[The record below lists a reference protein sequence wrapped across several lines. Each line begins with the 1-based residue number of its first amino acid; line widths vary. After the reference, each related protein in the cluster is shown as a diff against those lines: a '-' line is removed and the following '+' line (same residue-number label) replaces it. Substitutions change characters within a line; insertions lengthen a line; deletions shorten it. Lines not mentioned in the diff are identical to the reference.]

1 MAENI
6 EQQVQDNQ
14 VPEQGNPIYKFMKS
28 NNLTKLDEKAFLDV
42 YSKPEKAKEVHDFML
57 SNKLTNLDETKFYD
71 TYLKKKE
78 QPVPTEKPSQV
89 SAKSSQ
95 LGVTEKAVPTTSEL
109 GVGEEAPIVP
119 SWKMGGKEPLAKES
133 TFVRPTTKIDIEKQ
147 QQIKEIQ
154 NNALTNTAKNKL
166 SAKGLQATPAN
177 ISSEIKNIEQAAKDG
192 EVSLVRKGNEY
203 YYGRTPK
210 WHEEFAKQF
219 VSTIGKFTDNI
230 DILVADS
237 KNDPAL
243 MVKTLDDIKARK
255 DVESRMTFNVFDMMK
270 AAIDPSTSV
279 AENAMKVFNAEK
291 DKTPLAKPTLAGD
304 IAGFVGGIA
313 PKAMASSFGL
323 VPTAVQAVMTSSQD
337 KIEQLYDK
345 YQQDFLASDPT
356 ASAEYQQTGVIP
368 QKIKEAAATKAIKN
382 ADIQATPTALLDAI
396 LFSGTGA
403 KATPQA
409 KNLGEALARGFKHA
423 NIMGAKGT
431 AAELATIGIEQ
442 AQGDK
447 PEDIVRRLAD
457 TYGNWVAID
466 ASFRGLEVLKSLP
479 KYLSSAIKDFATSKE
494 AKPIIDEY
502 LNKLPNGKEIKAELN
517 KWEEDKKPLEG
528 IVPEDKM
535 GAVNGLN
542 QKIKGLKEKLNQ
554 VPESLKEDIKVQI
567 DNTNKQIK
575 DIVSSDKPAIEFEK
589 DDLTGE
595 TLGEKPIEITPEV
608 KPIPIESRR
617 QEQYDVLADLAKKNP
632 NFKLPET
639 FEEFNKNI
647 DTDATYL
654 DKLYDRVVPF
664 KAEIKEFEGGTKQ
677 SFKDYLTEK
686 PTEVTTTP
694 VTTTEVKTTEIIP
707 TPSIEATT
715 EAIQPEVKIT
725 IDSESLKKNTQ
736 PEVDR
741 VKNLPL
747 ENEDGATFN
756 LDGTK
761 HEGGLVVPV
770 ESLNTTRAELT
781 PELIN
786 DFVEKNK
793 DKISGDNFKVGIY
806 KFPNSEKVSID
817 LNIVVDPKFKDAALE
832 FGKLAGQES
841 LFDLD
846 SFQNVKTGATGENP
860 KSFTP
865 KEFFDI
871 AKSLAK
877 GEVPEMLKAPE
888 VKAEIKA
895 EPKTVADTVADD
907 LFTHLGIEPEVK
919 PEVAQ
924 QQLVEKTK
932 SKVDDV
938 KNALS
943 AIAPDI
949 KIEMHETIADTEAGA
964 RKAGLSE
971 EGVQESKKAGG
982 YYNPNTN
989 TIHLNL
995 EKIKSNTLFH
1005 EGVHPILNAIHAI
1018 DSKAVDKLFNQVKT
1032 IEKRLGLE
1040 KKYSEDFASAY
1051 DKEQQSMEAV
1061 TEFLA
1066 DVVDGK
1072 IKITETNFDKVK
1084 QFFVDMMKAVGI
1096 DLSNKIKTI
1105 QDLKKLA
1112 DSIAKGFER
1121 GDVIRIDESGEPLT
1135 KSPIEIKDI
1144 QAQKITGEKVE
1155 VKEHKLSFVKE
1166 SDLFDIDKFLK
1177 EVSDK
1182 KQKIW
1187 FWVADQLGRGM
1198 YTDKFVNGEHYLD
1211 AGASYA
1217 LDPVNRN
1224 KGIIWATGK
1233 GNKWIEGKIK
1243 ESDYIAIISGSPEKS
1258 KLFNKQVFDLF
1269 GKRIKDYDAFKKDV
1283 LKVSNVS
1290 EINNLLKEFENFED
1304 LKNNPKRKDLLL
1316 AINEQKGKKT
1326 PLVDVLNKYNAFLD
1340 YNELRDGF
1348 YADNDFKMNDIMLVL
1363 KPESFGGESKHST
1376 YENDILGKVIGV
1388 PNKKIN
1394 AYDLLP
1400 SDVKQK
1406 YEVSIAEKN
1415 KQRLA
1420 EGKGAV
1426 TFAESQKAQ
1435 VVAPYGVGVKEIQ
1448 YQKPTKGVDLVEN
1461 SGKRKEMTEDD
1472 KGNYLFFHYSD
1483 KKFNKLSPEKVGKHL
1498 ATGRDE
1504 RTSVPTSSLYTR
1516 PDRLETNVPSDFGY
1530 ITRVP
1535 KEKVYSFD
1543 ADPLNL
1549 MAEAEARFKKENK
1562 DRAFDANN
1570 QFAYVAKIASEKGFP
1585 VTVAEWN
1592 IKGTKTLIA
1601 KTTEA
1606 LPLEKYTN
1614 IKAGTT
1620 NQIEFAKG
1628 TEDIKPNAK
1637 RRDIQFQ
1644 KEEPTEIKGKLEGK
1658 PTTFIKNPEDL
1669 EVVNGFYSPIEK
1681 RLLETKIEK
1690 QSANKWKEIVGKGDE
1705 AKFTGVSG
1713 WLESLE
1719 PTQQVSKSE
1728 IQKWMKDNRIEI
1740 SEVVKEEPTEGD
1752 IDAFLNDEVGEGYT
1766 REEAKDYL
1774 KNEQDATKYSEYQL
1788 SGEKSNYKEVLVT
1801 LPKKGNEKQ
1810 LADLDNFKKE
1820 LSKKYGEDF
1829 KGSQLTDSEI
1839 NKLQELKLNAKEEG
1853 DKFKSSHYD
1862 EPNILAHIRMNTRV
1876 DAEGNKVLHIEEFQS
1891 DWGQQGKKQG
1901 FKKEFNASKYQELQ
1915 TKLLQGIQK
1924 MKREGKIEKDEMA
1937 VPYEKVLTT
1946 QEVKQLRELEQAKST
1961 IDKNISEAPFVTNT
1975 ADWTKLAWKVA
1986 LKEAVKEG
1994 ADKITWTTGEQQNA
2008 RYDLRKQVDNINYV
2022 NNGDGTYQVYAK
2034 KDGNI
2039 IFKEK
2044 SLKENQLEGA
2054 FGKDVAKKIIADEGK
2069 SQEGLATKQLSGDDL
2084 MVGGTGMKGFY
2095 GSPSE
2100 GKIGIVG
2107 EVAKSLFKQEPK
2119 TTELDIKTIKL
2130 SSEAE
2135 KKMAEEG
2142 WTSGEPSK
2150 EAYSTQHSI
2159 DITPEMKA
2167 QVEAG
2172 LPQFQKEGQDAKI
2185 KDFIEMQREKGISD
2199 KDIKAGL
2206 EKAADRIGLDKN
2218 KIDELLT
2225 TKKEANAIQEPSPES
2240 ILQPTQEGAGEAGG
2254 KRTGMEQAEQGAIP
2268 PKEGKPSEAEVGGIE
2283 EKVGITKKDLKQLEQ
2298 DYEVDLSQRRE
2309 KITDVEMQ
2317 DMAKNLIDSG
2327 YDVAKLVKKS
2337 LEEEKYVPTDLE
2349 LNILAEHAA
2358 DMKAKI
2364 DANSSNADI
2373 AKYRDILS
2381 AINRGTSEAGRAL
2394 RMAQVKKG
2402 VVDSIADV
2410 MADIMDDYKVDELTK
2425 EQRVE
2430 AEERFKVIED
2440 SLNKYKESL
2449 DKVNAELE
2457 KLKAEK
2463 ALQDLAEKNK
2473 KDTPAKRAKT
2483 NDDYANERKVI
2494 IASIKEKWNKASK
2507 GGAITAVPLPFSQQ
2521 LAAIAPDVAKLIGS
2535 YLEQGAA
2542 KTLDEVRSLLK
2553 KDIEDIGIK
2562 VTDEEVSR
2570 LIAGEG
2576 ATKKESKNELARQRY
2591 EIKEEQKL
2599 LLELEN
2605 LEQFGEPETRKE
2617 KIQKNQK
2624 LAELRKKIK
2633 DLTGEDLDDKFIKTA
2648 NQRIKA
2654 NETKLNKIQEK
2665 IDAGDFTK
2673 EPKPQSVLD
2682 SELLQEKNK
2691 ELYNAYLKSV
2701 VDKDEAMLN
2710 YERARVN
2717 DKIKNES
2724 KLNKIGRYAD
2734 IALNTSKGTVAMFDQ
2749 SYFLVQMLPFTFSHP
2764 LQAIKFAKEALLK
2777 DFISADR
2784 FKRTMAI
2791 LHESPLYDLIEKT
2804 GLAVF
2809 EPRSFKSELRT
2820 ELHGGEKNLWNK
2832 EFEFR
2837 GKKYSIGQAFERST
2851 TSFMNNARISLF
2863 MDRVKD
2869 LYEAGK
2875 TFENSPE
2882 EFKSAARAINELTGQ
2897 GKVQEHI
2904 QMASPVVNKIIWS
2917 PKMFAST
2924 LNILGLGDVI
2934 RPIETSKA
2942 IGRGLGFKIKETEA
2956 TKGFYSSLTPEQRK
2970 FALKEVSRF
2979 VGMGA
2984 TLMVIAQLSGADDV
2998 DVDPRSSGFGTIT
3011 FGNKTYNV
3019 FGRFASA
3026 ARTIVQVGGGVRML
3040 GGQKDVLGDKFGD
3053 KTAGDVLYSSFGR
3066 GKMTP
3071 AAGLTS
3077 DLILNNRKNY
3087 YTKEEIDLASAA
3099 KSLAIPLAA
3108 QDMQKDF
3115 KRDDV
3120 LTAAGT
3126 TIAKL
3131 YGANISD
3138 KRDFEAKM
3146 KSKGK
3151 KGGKGGGKGSGKK
3164 GGGKK

>member
-1 MAENI
+1 MENQV
-6 EQQVQDNQ
+6 ELENNNQPQPPTYTKGLFLNLQQAFGKENLPDEATFTKKITTDKVYRDGVHKNLIAAYGQDN
-14 VPEQGNPIYKFMKS
+14 VPDLSTF
-28 NNLTKLDEKAFLDV
+28 D
-42 YSKPEKAKEVHDFML
+42 SKVLGGEV
-57 SNKLTNLDETKFYD
+57 
-71 TYLKKKE
+71 KKKE
-78 QPVPTEKPSQV
+78 QAVPIEKPSQV

-95 LGVTEKAVPTTSEL
+95 LVSTEKAAPATSEL

-119 SWKMGGKEPLAKES
+119 SWKMGGKQPLAKES
-133 TFVRPTTKIDIEKQ
+133 TFVTPTTKINVEKQ
-147 QQIKEIQ
+147 EQIKQIQ

-291 DKTPLAKPTLAGD
+291 DKTPLAKPSLAGD

-356 ASAEYQQTGVIP
+356 ASAEYQQTGVVP
-368 QKIKEAAATKAIKN
+368 QKIKEAAATRAIKN
-382 ADIQATPTALLDAI
+382 ADIQAAPSALLDTY
-396 LFSGTGA
+396 LFSKTGGA
-403 KATPQA
+403 ATPQA
-409 KNLGEALARGFKHA
+409 KNLGEALAKGFKNI
-423 NIMGAKGT
+423 NIMGAKGA
-431 AAELATIGIEQ
+431 AAELATAGIEQ

-447 PEDIVRRLAD
+447 PENIVRRTIE
-457 TYGNWVAID
+457 TYGNWALMD
-466 ASFRGLEVLKSLP
+466 ASFQALPILKSLP
-479 KYLSSAIKDFATSKE
+479 KYLSSAVKDFATTKE
-494 AKPIIDEY
+494 AKPIVEQY
-502 LNKLPNGKEIKAELN
+502 LNKLPNGKEIKAELD

-575 DIVSSDKPAIEFEK
+575 DIISSDKPAIDFEK

-595 TLGEKPIEITPEV
+595 PLE
-608 KPIPIESRR
+608 
-617 QEQYDVLADLAKKNP
+617 
-632 NFKLPET
+632 
-639 FEEFNKNI
+639 
-647 DTDATYL
+647 
-654 DKLYDRVVPF
+654 
-664 KAEIKEFEGGTKQ
+664 
-677 SFKDYLTEK
+677 EK

-694 VTTTEVKTTEIIP
+694 VTTTEVKTTETETKNVVPRLTQSEIDALEKEIKERDSLSTSSSGNEGNYISITTRFGGKDIP
-707 TPSIEATT
+707 YTKDEINQINEIEKKLPRKIENRPDGAIDVNWEQRYNESLAVQNSVRQRYVDELKAEAAKPITSKIQEVDTEAGSVGVGGEPKDITNELNKQTFDVGDKVTVRGKEYTVYKPQEGRFVYLETPRGAKKILKVDSNILVKDDKFQTSEEKFLWNKGDVIHTKQSLKETPQA

-877 GEVPEMLKAPE
+877 GEVPEV
-888 VKAEIKA
+888 VKATEAKPTEIKAEVKA

-907 LFTHLGIEPEVK
+907 LFTHLGIEPEVREGEVKFSKTTGK
-919 PEVAQ
+919 PEVIKSRETKEQ
-924 QQLVEKTK
+924 ELIDEMNKLDLVNEGIDLNPTSTTKEKIDVNELNSRLDNPLDTVEWKNYEGIPFGFTISDQLRTGEVKNPNTGEAIADLKGGIGFNGTKGNENNAWANTTKEEAEAMLQRAKDIYNNNKPLFEKLWKEGKLPDGHIPVAVVKMAETSILSNEAVFRAGIQNIETLPKSNRKKAVLELSKSIKTKMNTESASLKRGVDKNGKPYTENTIKLKKKTINQYQKILDSIKENKYEDIVDVLKDKDNFSLPEKTLIANEIFYGSPTPIGGK
-932 SKVDDV
+932 EIDISRSRPNTSVSKILIGDKNPALISLGKITDLLTEPSMKNVPNMHIVSIVGVDV
-938 KNALS
+938 KNPEVTNVNHNNYKYGVKGKSIGILEQPVHMKDAFGEAYGSILSQVVKNEAANNSISPKLAMTQGIPVQSGLPNRVFKS
-943 AIAPDI
+943 AIAKGKLD
-949 KIEMHETIADTEAGA
+949 
-964 RKAGLSE
+964 
-971 EGVQESKKAGG
+971 V
-982 YYNPNTN
+982 
-989 TIHLNL
+989 
-995 EKIKSNTLFH
+995 
-1005 EGVHPILNAIHAI
+1005 
-1018 DSKAVDKLFNQVKT
+1018 VDKLSGFLRQAFPETTFFTSKEAWDAAMADPN
-1032 IEKRLGLE
+1032 I
-1040 KKYSEDFASAY
+1040 KKKLKDG
-1051 DKEQQSMEAV
+1051 
-1061 TEFLA
+1061 
-1066 DVVDGK
+1066 DVVYAFTTDGNVFINPNLK
-1072 IKITETNFDKVK
+1072 TTKATLHETGHIWMGYVEENNPTLHKK
-1084 QFFVDMMKAVGI
+1084 GL
-1096 DLSNKIKTI
+1096 DLVT
-1105 QDLKKLA
+1105 D
-1112 DSIAKGFER
+1112 
-1121 GDVIRIDESGEPLT
+1121 T
-1135 KSPIEIKDI
+1135 
-1144 QAQKITGEKVE
+1144 
-1155 VKEHKLSFVKE
+1155 KEHKKAIEQYGDTPLAREEALMELMSSKGDTIVNASQKAKFKEWLLSVYKYVADNFKSLMRLSPKE
-1166 SDLFDIDKFLK
+1166 IENLTLDKFLEGMLADILSGK
-1177 EVSDK
+1177 E
-1182 KQKIW
+1182 
-1187 FWVADQLGRGM
+1187 L
-1198 YTDKFVNGEHYLD
+1198 TN
-1211 AGASYA
+1211 
-1217 LDPVNRN
+1217 
-1224 KGIIWATGK
+1224 
-1233 GNKWIEGKIK
+1233 
-1243 ESDYIAIISGSPEKS
+1243 
-1258 KLFNKQVFDLF
+1258 
-1269 GKRIKDYDAFKKDV
+1269 
-1283 LKVSNVS
+1283 
-1290 EINNLLKEFENFED
+1290 
-1304 LKNNPKRKDLLL
+1304 
-1316 AINEQKGKKT
+1316 KKT
-1326 PLVDVLNKYNAFLD
+1326 
-1340 YNELRDGF
+1340 
-1348 YADNDFKMNDIMLVL
+1348 
-1363 KPESFGGESKHST
+1363 SGEAKLS
-1376 YENDILGKVIGV
+1376 YE
-1388 PNKKIN
+1388 
-1394 AYDLLP
+1394 
-1400 SDVKQK
+1400 
-1406 YEVSIAEKN
+1406 
-1415 KQRLA
+1415 
-1420 EGKGAV
+1420 KG
-1426 TFAESQKAQ
+1426 Q
-1435 VVAPYGVGVKEIQ
+1435 
-1448 YQKPTKGVDLVEN
+1448 DLVEQ

-1535 KEKVYSFD
+1535 KEKVYSFT

-1637 RRDIQFQ
+1637 RRDIQF
-1644 KEEPTEIKGKLEGK
+1644 
-1658 PTTFIKNPEDL
+1658 
-1669 EVVNGFYSPIEK
+1669 S
-1681 RLLETKIEK
+1681 
-1690 QSANKWKEIVGKGDE
+1690 
-1705 AKFTGVSG
+1705 
-1713 WLESLE
+1713 
-1719 PTQQVSKSE
+1719 
-1728 IQKWMKDNRIEI
+1728 
-1740 SEVVKEEPTEGD
+1740 
-1752 IDAFLNDEVGEGYT
+1752 
-1766 REEAKDYL
+1766 
-1774 KNEQDATKYSEYQL
+1774 
-1788 SGEKSNYKEVLVT
+1788 
-1801 LPKKGNEKQ
+1801 
-1810 LADLDNFKKE
+1810 
-1820 LSKKYGEDF
+1820 
-1829 KGSQLTDSEI
+1829 
-1839 NKLQELKLNAKEEG
+1839 
-1853 DKFKSSHYD
+1853 
-1862 EPNILAHIRMNTRV
+1862 
-1876 DAEGNKVLHIEEFQS
+1876 
-1891 DWGQQGKKQG
+1891 
-1901 FKKEFNASKYQELQ
+1901 
-1915 TKLLQGIQK
+1915 
-1924 MKREGKIEKDEMA
+1924 
-1937 VPYEKVLTT
+1937 
-1946 QEVKQLRELEQAKST
+1946 
-1961 IDKNISEAPFVTNT
+1961 
-1975 ADWTKLAWKVA
+1975 
-1986 LKEAVKEG
+1986 
-1994 ADKITWTTGEQQNA
+1994 
-2008 RYDLRKQVDNINYV
+2008 
-2022 NNGDGTYQVYAK
+2022 
-2034 KDGNI
+2034 
-2039 IFKEK
+2039 
-2044 SLKENQLEGA
+2044 KEN
-2054 FGKDVAKKIIADEGK
+2054 
-2069 SQEGLATKQLSGDDL
+2069 
-2084 MVGGTGMKGFY
+2084 
-2095 GSPSE
+2095 
-2100 GKIGIVG
+2100 
-2107 EVAKSLFKQEPK
+2107 
-2119 TTELDIKTIKL
+2119 
-2130 SSEAE
+2130 
-2135 KKMAEEG
+2135 
-2142 WTSGEPSK
+2142 
-2150 EAYSTQHSI
+2150 
-2159 DITPEMKA
+2159 
-2167 QVEAG
+2167 
-2172 LPQFQKEGQDAKI
+2172 QDAKI

-2225 TKKEANAIQEPSPES
+2225 TKKEANAIQEPSPEGV
-2240 ILQPTQEGAGEAGG
+2240 LQPTQEGAGEAGG

-2268 PKEGKPSEAEVGGIE
+2268 PKEGKPDEAEVGGDE
-2283 EKVGITKKDLKQLEQ
+2283 EKVGITKKNLKQLEE

-2410 MADIMDDYKVDELTK
+2410 MADMMDDYKVDELTK

-2449 DKVNAELE
+2449 NKVNAELE

-2463 ALQDLAEKNK
+2463 ALQDLAEQNK

-2494 IASIKEKWNKASK
+2494 IASMKDKWNKASK

-2599 LLELEN
+2599 LLELER
-2605 LEQFGEPETRKE
+2605 LEQFGEPKTRKE
-2617 KIQKNQK
+2617 KIQKNQR

-2633 DLTGEDLDDKFIKTA
+2633 DLTGADLDEKFIRAA
-2648 NQRIKA
+2648 NQRIKT

-2665 IDAGDFTK
+2665 IDAGDFAK
-2673 EPKPQSVLD
+2673 EQKPQSVLD
-2682 SELLQEKNK
+2682 NELLQEKNK
-2691 ELYNAYLKSV
+2691 DLYNAYLKSV

-2764 LQAIKFAKEALLK
+2764 LQAIRFAKEALLK

-2837 GKKYSIGQAFERST
+2837 GKKYSVGQAFERST

-3077 DLILNNRKNY
+3077 DLILNGGKNY
-3087 YTKEEIDLASAA
+3087 YTKEEITLANAA

-3115 KRDDV
+3115 SRDNV
-3120 LTAAGT
+3120 LAAAGT
-3126 TIAKL
+3126 TVAKL

-3151 KGGKGGGKGSGKK
+3151 KGGSKTSNK
-3164 GGGKK
+3164 GGGKKGRK